1 MVRLEL
7 LSRFRISSGNWTV
20 QRKIAKKVERG
31 HLRTLLALPGDGRGS
46 RKEGRRGPVYQEQE
60 QRGSIIDHLVEARAR
75 NQGARSEASVCE
87 IPMPLLHSL
96 RKCKN
101 GTLRMLVSLLGYRK
115 PCPRSSR
122 SASPA
127 SLLFHLHTY
136 TGVYTVCVNLYD
148 LTAKSSPSSQSTTMM
163 PL

>member
-1 MVRLEL
+1 MLPMCTERRTKAKTLGAR
-7 LSRFRISSGNWTV
+7 SDSSSFRGFVFRQEIGPCRGKL
-20 QRKIAKKVERG
+20 RKRWNVVTFV
-31 HLRTLLALPGDGRGS
+31 LYLPCQGIGEEAE
-46 RKEGRRGPVYQEQE
+46 RKEGAEYQEQE

-136 TGVYTVCVNLYD
+136 TGVYTVCVCVC
-148 LTAKSSPSSQSTTMM
+148 KPI
-163 PL
+163 